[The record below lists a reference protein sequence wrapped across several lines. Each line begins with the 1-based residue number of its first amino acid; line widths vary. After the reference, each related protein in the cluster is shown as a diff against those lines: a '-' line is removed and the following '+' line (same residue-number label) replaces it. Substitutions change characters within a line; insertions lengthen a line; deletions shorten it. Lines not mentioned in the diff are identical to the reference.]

1 MYKQKF
7 QDTPREV
14 LNWRLWYGVFVFGLM
29 GAARGLDE
37 GLIGTTASQ
46 VSFIKLFGLKKS
58 SLSKA
63 EQADLL
69 SNITSMVQMGS
80 ILGALIAFY
89 LTDKI
94 GRLWATRQL
103 CVIWLIGVAIFLAS
117 APSGNIGMVYAG
129 RFIAG
134 IGIGQTT
141 VVAPT
146 YLAEVAPRAI
156 RGLCVCMFSGSVYLG
171 VMLGYFASWGSSIHI
186 SNTDQA
192 QWVVPNCLHV
202 YFAVLIVTLSFFA
215 LESPRWLVRV
225 GRHEQAA
232 RNLEKLRKLPAE
244 HPYVRTEI
252 IEINDQ
258 LERKRGT
265 TVDTTW
271 LGPVREL
278 VTVRANRYRLMLSLM
293 SQLLAQWS
301 GANSITMYAPQ
312 YFAMMGVS
320 GSHEELLATAI
331 FGLVKFC
338 SAILCTFV
346 LVDFIGRKRSL
357 SIGIALQLVSML
369 YMAIFLVVDKR
380 VSADDAVQSASQKH
394 AAKSAIVMIYFSGF
408 GWALGWNSIQ
418 YLINS
423 EIYPL
428 RLRALGGSVAMT
440 FHFVNQYGTSKAVP
454 ELFLDMTTGGTMFFF
469 SCVTL
474 IGLIWVYFFLP
485 ETSGKSL
492 EAVDAMFELPWYLV
506 GRKGRKLTRDVGS
519 TAEAYGLGMEEANE
533 AGKVEKAEERTKGG
547 GESP

>member
-1 MYKQKF
+1 MYKQTF

-14 LNWRLWYGVFVFGLM
+14 LNWRLWYGIFVFGLM

-46 VSFIKLFGLKKS
+46 ASFIKLFGLKKP

-103 CVIWLIGVAIFLAS
+103 CVVWLTGIAIFSAS

-202 YFAVLIVTLSFFA
+202 YFAVLIATLSFFA
-215 LESPRWLVRV
+215 LESPRWLIRV
-225 GRHEQAA
+225 GHHEQAA

-252 IEINDQ
+252 IDINDQ

-265 TVDTTW
+265 TMDTTW

-301 GANSITMYAPQ
+301 GASSITIYAPK

-338 SAILCTFV
+338 SAILCTFI

-369 YMAIFLVVDKR
+369 YMAIFLVVDKS

-394 AAKSAIVMIYFSGF
+394 AVKGAIGMIYFSGF

-428 RLRALGGSVAMT
+428 RLRALGGSIAMT

-454 ELFLDMTTGGTMFFF
+454 EIFLDMTTGGTMFFF

-492 EAVDAMFELPWYLV
+492 EAIDAMFELPWYLV
-506 GRKGRKLTRDVGS
+506 GRKGRKLTRDAGS
-519 TAEAYGLGMEEANE
+519 TAEAYGLGMEDAKEA
-533 AGKVEKAEERTKGG
+533 EKAEQREKGV
-547 GESP
+547 GESS